1 MNDTPQDLA
10 PLLALHERDQASG
23 LPDAPWP
30 PVYPKQPGE
39 LSRVA
44 PSRARKPGPAEDKPA
59 EEK

>member
-1 MNDTPQDLA
+1 MNHTPHDLA
-10 PLLALHERDQASG
+10 SLLALHERDQASG

-44 PSRARKPGPAEDKPA
+44 PSRARKPGPAEDK
-59 EEK
+59 